1 MVGKMVTYRK
11 ILFKDTYK
19 GTGNSYIL
27 QLLVVLVD
35 ALFEYV
41 KNRRTVLHPW
51 FTHFGDNCFFLLVRQ
66 WCSENNSP
74 YEPDEVENSKRKSI
88 QIFLYCQTTR
98 TKTHKLQRDQSAR
111 KISLFLGE
119 PHINTKM
126 IRRIYNY
133 QD

>member
-51 FTHFGDNCFFLLVRQ
+51 FIHVGDICFL
-66 WCSENNSP
+66 P
-74 YEPDEVENSKRKSI
+74 
-88 QIFLYCQTTR
+88 TR
-98 TKTHKLQRDQSAR
+98 
-111 KISLFLGE
+111 
-119 PHINTKM
+119 
-126 IRRIYNY
+126 
-133 QD
+133 